1 MSAAWVTIT
10 ERVSCALSFLDR
22 FDRGEIKPAIS
33 HNYEVCIAQM
43 LYDPRKEYVP
53 EQQKSHRKP
62 SALEYTA
69 FWLFILASAILLI
82 WASLKYGIRPG
93 EGIEPF
99 TVT

>member
-1 MSAAWVTIT
+1 MFAASVTIT
-10 ERVSCALSFLDR
+10 ERVSCALSFLNR
-22 FDRGEIKPAIS
+22 FDREIKPAIS
-33 HNYEVCIAQM
+33 HNYEVSIAQM

-62 SALEYTA
+62 CSLEYAA
-69 FWLFILASAILLI
+69 FWLFILASAILFI

>member
-1 MSAAWVTIT
+1 
-10 ERVSCALSFLDR
+10 
-22 FDRGEIKPAIS
+22 
-33 HNYEVCIAQM
+33 M

-53 EQQKSHRKP
+53 EPLNSHRKP
-62 SALEYTA
+62 SAVEYAA

>member
-1 MSAAWVTIT
+1 MFAASVTIT
-10 ERVSCALSFLDR
+10 ERVSCALSFLGR
-22 FDRGEIKPAIS
+22 VDRGEIKPAIS
-33 HNYEVCIAQM
+33 HNYEVGIAQM

-53 EQQKSHRKP
+53 EPLKSHRKP
-62 SALEYTA
+62 SAVEYAA